1 MGVTTNR
8 AGSKGFTVVE
18 LLIVIVVIGILAA
31 ITIVSYNGIVSQ
43 SRVSAAKASL
53 NSISKKLEIYRINNS
68 AFPTASDNATWKSLL
83 SESAGVINGAA
94 NYAICRTTSGD
105 RYAVIAWQ
113 PLLTVNNTPVGS
125 TMWYASSEQTGISS
139 ASYAG
144 QGSYGTVS
152 QAACQ
157 VVAPGTNGFWSFDL

>member
-1 MGVTTNR
+1 MGIKLYT
-8 AGSKGFTVVE
+8 AKSKGFTIVE

-31 ITIVSYNGIVSQ
+31 ITIVSYNGVTAQ
-43 SRVSAAKASL
+43 AKVSAAKASL
-53 NSISKKLEIYRINNS
+53 NTISKKLELYRINNGS
-68 AFPTASDNATWKSLL
+68 FPTANDNATWKSLL
-83 SESAGVINGAA
+83 SESAGVISGTS
-94 NYAICRTTSGD
+94 NYAMCRTATGD

-113 PLLTVNNTPVGS
+113 PLLVVNNTPVGS
-125 TMWYASSEQTGISS
+125 TMWYISSEQGGIAS
-139 ASYAG
+139 ASYQG